1 MKSISY
7 LMVTQAKNSLKNLL
21 HHPLKLLSYLF
32 VIALIGMSVFF
43 RKDSAEAI
51 TITDSQ
57 MIQGIY
63 FFVLLGLMV
72 MIIIS
77 GLKSGSTFFNMP
89 DVNLLFVSPLRPNLI
104 LAYGLVKQMS
114 SLLLMIVFLMLYSP
128 MLMNLFAL
136 TPGQV
141 FVMIVG
147 LAVLLVLSQILSM
160 LLYNVINGSP
170 SRRKILS
177 YVIYAVT
184 ALPAIYIAAI
194 ALLSQDVYHAAL
206 QAAASPLLNGFPVAG
221 WFRGAIFGLILGD
234 EGQAVLYTALLVVLA
249 VVSVIILVKGNPDY
263 YEDVL
268 QSTEKVYTMQ
278 QAKKENDNIGLS
290 VVRNRGAVKKAA
302 FRGGWGSSTLFYKH
316 LFEMR
321 RRNRLGFLTTSTLL
335 ILLIA
340 MGMALFIERTARGD
354 GEPRH
359 AETMFATIL
368 STEIYL
374 LYFFQISADW
384 VNELKKPYIYLIPTS
399 SLSRLVWAS
408 ATTLI
413 KPLFDAAITFT
424 ILGLYLQVNPIIILS
439 GIIMYTSFAW
449 LFTAT
454 SILFFR
460 LFGQPAVKG
469 LLAFL
474 QLICLVV
481 LAIPGGIVAWIAMI
495 LLDLPWYFAGVGFA
509 VGSILVTLGVYIACH
524 NILEAPEMQ

>member
-7 LMVTQAKNSLKNLL
+7 LMLVQAKNSLKNMIR
-21 HHPLKLLSYLF
+21 HPLKLISYLLII
-32 VIALIGMSVFF
+32 VLIGASVLI
-43 RKDSAEAI
+43 KQDAALKI
-51 TITDSQ
+51 TTTGSQ

-63 FFVLLGLMV
+63 FFVLLALMV
-72 MIIIS
+72 MVIIS

-104 LAYGLVKQMS
+104 LAYGLVKQMG
-114 SLLLMIVFLMLYSP
+114 SLLLMIVLLMLYSP
-128 MLMNLFAL
+128 MLVNMFGL

-141 FVMIVG
+141 FLMIVG

-160 LLYNVINGSP
+160 LLYNVINGNLV
-170 SRRKILS
+170 RRKILS
-177 YVIYAVT
+177 YVIYGIT
-184 ALPAIYIAAI
+184 ALPAIYIAAS
-194 ALLSQDVYHAAL
+194 AFLSEDLYNAAL
-206 QAAASPLLNGFPVAG
+206 QAAASPLLNGFPVVG
-221 WFRGAIFGLILGD
+221 WFRGAVFGLILGD
-234 EGQAVLYTALLVVLA
+234 GGQAVLYTVLLAVLA

-278 QAKKENDNIGLS
+278 QAKKENENLGLTMI
-290 VVRNRGAVKKAA
+290 RNRGAVKKAG

-316 LFEMR
+316 LCEMQ

-340 MGMALFIERTARGD
+340 MGMAIFIERMARGD
-354 GEPRH
+354 GEPRNV
-359 AETMFATIL
+359 ETMFATIL

-384 VNELKKPYIYLIPTS
+384 VNELKKPYVYLIPTS

-413 KPLFDAAITFT
+413 KPLFDAVITFT
-424 ILGLYLQVNPIIILS
+424 VLGLYLQVNPIIVICGIL
-439 GIIMYTSFAW
+439 MYTGFAW

-460 LFGQPAVKG
+460 LFGQPVTKG

-474 QLICLVV
+474 QIICLVV
-481 LAIPGGIVAWIAMI
+481 LAIPGGIIALVALT
-495 LLDLPWYFAGVGFA
+495 LLELPWYFAGLGFA
-509 VGSILVTLGVYIACH
+509 LGSILVTLGVYAACH
-524 NILEAPEMQ
+524 NILEAPEMR

>member
-7 LMVTQAKNSLKNLL
+7 LMVIQAKNSLKNLMR
-21 HHPLKLLSYLF
+21 HPLKLLSYIF
-32 VIALIGMSVFF
+32 VIVLIGVSVFL
-43 RKDSAEAI
+43 KQDSSVQA

-57 MIQGIY
+57 MLQGIY
-63 FFVLLGLMV
+63 FFILLGLMV
-72 MIIIS
+72 MILIS

-104 LAYGLVKQMS
+104 LAYGLVKQMG
-114 SLLLMIVFLMLYSP
+114 SLLFMIVLLMLYSP
-128 MLMNLFAL
+128 MLMNLFNL

-141 FVMIVG
+141 FVLIVG
-147 LAVLLVLSQILSM
+147 LAVLLVISQILSM
-160 LLYNVINGSP
+160 LLYNVINGSLA
-170 SRRKILS
+170 RRKMLS
-177 YVIYAVT
+177 YIIYAVT
-184 ALPAIYIAAI
+184 ALPAVYIAAS
-194 ALLSQDVYHAAL
+194 ALMSEDIYQAAL
-206 QAAASPLLNGFPVAG
+206 QAAASPLLNLFPVAG
-221 WFRGAIFGLILGD
+221 WFRGAIFGLILG
-234 EGQAVLYTALLVVLA
+234 EAGQALFYTVLLLLLVVA
-249 VVSVIILVKGNPDY
+249 SIFALVKGNPDY

-268 QSTEKVYTMQ
+268 QSTEATYNLL
-278 QAKKENDNIGLS
+278 QAKKENENLGLS
-290 VVRNRGAVKKAA
+290 VIRNRGAVKKAG
-302 FRGGWGSSTLFYKH
+302 FRGGWGASTLFYKH
-316 LFEMR
+316 LCEMQ

-340 MGMALFIERTARGD
+340 MGMAVFIERMARGD
-354 GEPRH
+354 GEPRDV
-359 AETMFATIL
+359 ETMFATIL

-413 KPLFDAAITFT
+413 KPLFDAVITFT
-424 ILGLYLQVNPIIILS
+424 ILGLYLQVNPIIIIC
-439 GIIMYTSFAW
+439 GILMYTGFAW

-460 LFGQPAVKG
+460 LFGQPVTKG

-481 LAIPGGIVAWIAMI
+481 LAIPGGIIALAALT
-495 LLDLPWYFAGVGFA
+495 LLELPWYFAGLGFA
-509 VGSILVTLGVYIACH
+509 LGSILVTLGVYATCH
-524 NILEAPEMQ
+524 NILEAPEMR